1 MGSLSRVKIQR
12 EEQVDDARVSW
23 LGPGRAVIT
32 RLLRVREGR
41 GLGRLAG
48 PQSQRGAATSQE
60 PRTAGS
66 QCCLGMGPSSHRG
79 EQHPWGFGG
88 SRVLIQRSLS
98 QGRRERQPQCCPT
111 HTGPESKNHTITS
124 VGLERLWQS
133 TTPLDETN
141 EISKELLNSTYIY
154 MQQPKSRRLPVESK
168 EILPLSPGESKSRT
182 ASIPTI
188 STASVY

>member
-12 EEQVDDARVSW
+12 EEQVDDARASW
-23 LGPGRAVIT
+23 PVPGRAVIT

-41 GLGRLAG
+41 GLRRLAG

-60 PRTAGS
+60 PQTAGS
-66 QCCLGMGPSSHRG
+66 QCCPGMGPSSHRR
-79 EQHPWGFGG
+79 EQHPWCFGG
-88 SRVLIQRSLS
+88 NHVLIQRSLS
-98 QGRRERQPQCCPT
+98 QGRREHQPQCCPT
-111 HTGPESKNHTITS
+111 HTGPESKNHTVTS

-133 TTPLDETN
+133 TTPLDEKN

-154 MQQPKSRRLPVESK
+154 TQQPKSRRLPVESK
-168 EILPLSPGESKSRT
+168 EILPLSPGESKSRP
-182 ASIPTI
+182 ASIPSM